1 MTEDANV
8 LYNKVKEGDEF
19 KHFGITVRKCFPSK
33 AKGNVN
39 PPKGITSHM
48 QMDVDELRHS
58 TRTKR
63 AFEAPL
69 DIGLPSKRKF
79 ILQKGGP
86 KSRMKKKLNVPSL
99 SLHPIQPELNLEELV
114 IRAAFILP
122 SPLLTCHFRFGSV
135 MVGPRLITCDDAP
148 QKIFTFF
155 LKSLQKSR
163 SNLQPDLFLI
173 SGQQPRNPPSTNF
186 SEVEVEMTTRVN
198 KPSGSD
204 QQQVTSEPD
213 FQQEVKS
220 EPDLQQA
227 VTSEPDLSLSSQNSE
242 SL

>member
-1 MTEDANV
+1 
-8 LYNKVKEGDEF
+8 KEGDEF

-114 IRAAFILP
+114 IR
-122 SPLLTCHFRFGSV
+122 
-135 MVGPRLITCDDAP
+135 
-148 QKIFTFF
+148 
-155 LKSLQKSR
+155 
-163 SNLQPDLFLI
+163 
-173 SGQQPRNPPSTNF
+173 
-186 SEVEVEMTTRVN
+186 
-198 KPSGSD
+198 PSGSD

-227 VTSEPDLSLSSQNSE
+227 VTSEPDLSLSSQN
-242 SL
+242 